1 MAAASLAYKCAE
13 VSYMR
18 VINTSHANASRD
30 RLELQTALQ
39 MVPPGESPFSSASD
53 VDNLNHPMTADK
65 IAFPKGVSSP
75 GCWKS
80 CYSARNRPNFVR
92 FLNFAQDVNH
102 AMEASRKS
110 QIAFT
115 RAKSSLS
122 GDDNGEVI
130 YSLKK
135 ALDFNFL
142 DIEGLLR
149 LIRVAMEAI
158 GY

>member
-1 MAAASLAYKCAE
+1 MD
-13 VSYMR
+13 VS
-18 VINTSHANASRD
+18 IS
-30 RLELQTALQ
+30 
-39 MVPPGESPFSSASD
+39 GESPFSSASD

-65 IAFPKGVSSP
+65 VAFPKGVSSP
-75 GCWKS
+75 QVAGNHVI
-80 CYSARNRPNFVR
+80 SAKNRPNFVR

-110 QIAFT
+110 RIAFIH
-115 RAKSSLS
+115 AKSSLS

-149 LIRVAMEAI
+149 LIRNAMEAI